1 MEPRH
6 HKGAESTSPR
16 HGLRHCVRIT
26 VPRLSRFA
34 VEHLALLPLGA
45 VIALVWVNTAPESYY
60 AFTSAM
66 SFAVNDVAMVLFF
79 ALMTKEVVEAT
90 APGGVLHPWRRAL
103 LPVCSSIGATAVT
116 GVSVSVKKRTE

>member
-90 APGGVLHPWRRAL
+90 DALGMHIEPCAPSVEDFHRAL
-103 LPVCSSIGATAVT
+103 LVGTLAWSPPW
-116 GVSVSVKKRTE
+116 RNLR

>member
-16 HGLRHCVRIT
+16 HGLRHRVRIT

-34 VEHLALLPLGA
+34 VELLLPLGA

-60 AFTSAM
+60 AFTVRCRLRSTTLRWCSSCADDQRGRGGRG
-66 SFAVNDVAMVLFF
+66 AWRCAPMVL
-79 ALMTKEVVEAT
+79 LERLVRH
-90 APGGVLHPWRRAL
+90 GCR
-103 LPVCSSIGATAVT
+103 
-116 GVSVSVKKRTE
+116 

>member
-1 MEPRH
+1 M
-6 HKGAESTSPR
+6 
-16 HGLRHCVRIT
+16 
-26 VPRLSRFA
+26 
-34 VEHLALLPLGA
+34 PLGA

-90 APGGVLHPWRRAL
+90 APGGVLHPA
-103 LPVCSSIGATAVT
+103 PHSAQYQYQADSGATKRMTDCHAP
-116 GVSVSVKKRTE
+116 SVLSPELA